1 MKFDIDI
8 NNDYKEIV
16 IVIKAPEMN
25 QEVTDLITK
34 LQSKKTNTIS
44 GIMNEKIFVLQP
56 DEIMLFY
63 TEAKKVYA
71 DTINGSYE
79 VKQKLYEIE
88 ADLEGTSFIR
98 ISKSAIV
105 NIKLIKNIEIVFNGS
120 LVVKFANGHEEIISR
135 RFINKVKEF
144 IGLGGKKWK
153 HT

>member
-144 IGLGGKKWK
+144 IGLGGKK
-153 HT
+153 

>member
-79 VKQKLYEIE
+79 IKQKLYEIE

-144 IGLGGKKWK
+144 IGLGGKK
-153 HT
+153 